1 MNQNWYKL
9 QQEALARRSEA
20 WMTTHLAVLE
30 CYAAKVDACRARVEK
45 AGYTKEH
52 PVVDALVKHAAAA
65 RMDVPNPWIPKPE
78 IQIPPL
84 EPPTLDLPKL
94 EISPLELP
102 KPPKFNFTAPPR
114 P

>member
-1 MNQNWYKL
+1 MSKNLYQT
-9 QQEALARRSEA
+9 QQEALARRSEE

-30 CYAAKVDACRARVEK
+30 YYAAKVDACRARVEK

-65 RMDVPNPWIPKPE
+65 RMDVPNPWMPKPE

-84 EPPTLDLPKL
+84 EPPTLELP
-94 EISPLELP
+94 ELP
-102 KPPKFNFTAPPR
+102 KFDITAPPKL
-114 P
+114 